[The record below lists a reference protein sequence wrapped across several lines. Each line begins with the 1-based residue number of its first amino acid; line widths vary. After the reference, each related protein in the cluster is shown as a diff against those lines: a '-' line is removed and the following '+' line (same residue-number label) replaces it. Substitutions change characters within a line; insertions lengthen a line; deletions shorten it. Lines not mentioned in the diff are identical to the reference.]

1 MHYSYCEEGMQ
12 KLHREMQCTC
22 CQLALV
28 SKWLAAPLH
37 HIGTLQVAG
46 LPVDQHDH

>member
-1 MHYSYCEEGMQ
+1 M
-12 KLHREMQCTC
+12 LHREMQCTY

-37 HIGTLQVAG
+37 RRGALQVAG
-46 LPVDQHDH
+46 LPVQQ